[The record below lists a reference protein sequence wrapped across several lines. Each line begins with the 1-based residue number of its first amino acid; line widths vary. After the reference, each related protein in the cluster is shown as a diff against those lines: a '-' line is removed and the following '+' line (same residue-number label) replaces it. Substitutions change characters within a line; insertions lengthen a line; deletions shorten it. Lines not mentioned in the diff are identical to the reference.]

1 MKQSFY
7 QTSKLFYFYVKRNSK
22 KMILWV
28 VLLTALTLMI
38 PPAFESMYPS
48 QSKMSPIIEMSKNPA
63 MQAMLGPADFEH
75 VNIGVLFTH
84 EMTLF
89 TAIMVAIMN
98 ILIVSRGTRGDEED
112 GRIIILTALPIG
124 KQAPLM
130 GHLLQT
136 LLLNVS
142 LMILL
147 TLGLTLLSVDGIDLV
162 GAFLYSSALGV
173 FGIMFAALTMLV
185 AQFVSSSSETTGVS
199 IALLLIMYL
208 VRAFGDV
215 ANETLSMFSPM
226 GWLSRTYAFSED
238 YWWPVWCILGIT
250 VIFVISAFVLNGL
263 RDIEAKLLPQ
273 KKGKQH
279 AKSYMKS
286 PLGLQIKLQKMSFIY
301 FAIGLFILGLS
312 YGSIFGNLDD
322 FFKDN
327 PLLLSMLENPNGD
340 YVKQFL
346 PQLMLVMAIISTVPT
361 LLALFKIKKSIDK
374 GYAMLV
380 LANPISRIKYLL
392 SFLIISVVNAV
403 VMIFVAGLGLYAGQ
417 FYSMDTPLDFD
428 MVIQSAI
435 VYIPAI
441 LSFVGIG
448 TVVIGWGI
456 KLTTLVY
463 AYLAYTFLVNYL
475 GTLLNVKDWMK
486 DITPFE
492 HIPSLPIDDF
502 TSGPIIT
509 LLLIFIILCVIGVIG
524 FNRKDI

>member
-63 MQAMLGPADFEH
+63 MQAMLGPADFDD

-98 ILIVSRGTRGDEED
+98 ILIVSRDTRGDEED

-130 GHLLQT
+130 GHLIQN

-142 LMILL
+142 LIILL
-147 TLGLTLLSVDGIDLV
+147 TLGLAWLNVEDIDLV

-173 FGIMFAALTMLV
+173 FGMMFAALTMFV

-208 VRAFGDV
+208 IRAFGDV

-238 YWWPVWCILGIT
+238 HWWPVWCILGLT
-250 VIFVISAFVLNGL
+250 VIIAILAFVLNGL
-263 RDIEAKLLPQ
+263 RDIDAKLLPQ
-273 KKGKQH
+273 KKGSQH
-279 AKSYMKS
+279 AKWYMKS
-286 PLGLQIKLQKMSFIY
+286 PLGLQIRLQKM
-301 FAIGLFILGLS
+301 
-312 YGSIFGNLDD
+312 IFYI
-322 FFKDN
+322 
-327 PLLLSMLENPNGD
+327 LLLD
-340 YVKQFL
+340 YL
-346 PQLMLVMAIISTVPT
+346 YLGYLM
-361 LLALFKIKKSIDK
+361 ALFLEI
-374 GYAMLV
+374 
-380 LANPISRIKYLL
+380 
-392 SFLIISVVNAV
+392 
-403 VMIFVAGLGLYAGQ
+403 
-417 FYSMDTPLDFD
+417 
-428 MVIQSAI
+428 
-435 VYIPAI
+435 
-441 LSFVGIG
+441 
-448 TVVIGWGI
+448 
-456 KLTTLVY
+456 
-463 AYLAYTFLVNYL
+463 
-475 GTLLNVKDWMK
+475 
-486 DITPFE
+486 
-492 HIPSLPIDDF
+492 
-502 TSGPIIT
+502 
-509 LLLIFIILCVIGVIG
+509 
-524 FNRKDI
+524 

>member
-38 PPAFESMYPS
+38 PTAFESMYPS

-63 MQAMLGPADFEH
+63 MQAMLGPADFDD

-98 ILIVSRGTRGDEED
+98 ILIVSRDTRGDEED

-130 GHLLQT
+130 GLLIQT

-142 LMILL
+142 LIILL
-147 TLGLTLLSVDGIDLV
+147 TLGLASLNVEGIDLV
-162 GAFLYSSALGV
+162 GV
-173 FGIMFAALTMLV
+173 FGIMFAALTMFV

-199 IALLLIMYL
+199 IDLLLIMYL
-208 VRAFGDV
+208 IRAFGDV
-215 ANETLSMFSPM
+215 ANETLSMLSPM

-238 YWWPVWCILGIT
+238 HWWPVWCILGLT
-250 VIFVISAFVLNGL
+250 VIIAILAFVLNGL
-263 RDIEAKLLPQ
+263 RDIDAKLLPQ
-273 KKGKQH
+273 KKGSQY
-279 AKSYMKS
+279 AKWYMKS
-286 PLGLQIKLQKMSFIY
+286 PLGLQIRLQKMSFIY

-312 YGSIFGNLDD
+312 YGSIFGNLDN

-346 PQLMLVMAIISTVPT
+346 PQLMLVMSIISTVPT
-361 LLALFKIKKSIDK
+361 LLALFKIKKAIDK

-380 LANPISRIKYLL
+380 LANPLSRIKYLL

-403 VMIFVAGLGLYAGQ
+403 VMIFVAGLGLYVGQ

-486 DITPFE
+486 DIAPFE

-502 TSGPIIT
+502 TSGPMIT
-509 LLLIFIILCVIGVIG
+509 LLLIFIILCVIGAFG

>member
-38 PPAFESMYPS
+38 PTAFESMYPS

-63 MQAMLGPADFEH
+63 MQAMLGPADFDD

-98 ILIVSRGTRGDEED
+98 ILIVSRDTRGDEED

-130 GHLLQT
+130 GLLIQT

-142 LMILL
+142 LIILL
-147 TLGLTLLSVDGIDLV
+147 TLGLASLNVEGIDLV
-162 GAFLYSSALGV
+162 GAFLYSSTLGV
-173 FGIMFAALTMLV
+173 FGIMFAALTMFV

-199 IALLLIMYL
+199 IDLLLIMYL
-208 VRAFGDV
+208 IRAFGDV
-215 ANETLSMFSPM
+215 ANETLSMLSPM

-238 YWWPVWCILGIT
+238 HWWPVW
-250 VIFVISAFVLNGL
+250 
-263 RDIEAKLLPQ
+263 
-273 KKGKQH
+273 
-279 AKSYMKS
+279 YMKS
-286 PLGLQIKLQKMSFIY
+286 PLGLQIRLQKMSFIY

-346 PQLMLVMAIISTVPT
+346 PQLMLVMSIISTVPT
-361 LLALFKIKKSIDK
+361 LLALFKIKKAIDK

-380 LANPISRIKYLL
+380 LANPLSRIKYLL

-403 VMIFVAGLGLYAGQ
+403 VMIFVAGLGLYVGQ

-502 TSGPIIT
+502 TSGPMIT
-509 LLLIFIILCVIGVIG
+509 LLLIFIILCVIGAFG